1 MSSDVEAG
9 LFTNPWVI
17 PGLILVSGVVVGWV
31 VDRVVRVR
39 LLRWA
44 ATTPWKGDEVLLKA
58 VRGVTWLW
66 VSLFALHLAVRV
78 APLHTDVA
86 AFIGRA
92 IEILVIISLTVATA
106 RVSTGALELYAERIA
121 FKGSATVIP
130 LLAKIVLFIIGGLV
144 ILESEGIS
152 IAPILTALGVGG
164 LAVALAL
171 QDTLGNVFAGL
182 NTLIAGQIRPGD
194 FIKIDA
200 DSEGWVIDV
209 GWRNTSIRTLA
220 NNLVVV
226 PNKRLAES
234 VVTNYS
240 KPEPRLSLSVPVG
253 VLYDSDLELV
263 ERVLLELGAE
273 MVTTQNGV
281 LADPPP
287 MVRFIAFSDSSI
299 ETRLILRVVDIETF
313 YLVRHLLVKTIHA
326 RFRQT
331 GIGIAY
337 PARTVIVQSASAA
350 VAPSSLINH
359 TSYPTP
365 QRGIESQVDEH

>member
-1 MSSDVEAG
+1 MSSETDVG
-9 LFTNPWVI
+9 LFANAWVI
-17 PGLILVSGVVVGWV
+17 PGLILMGGVLVGWV
-31 VDRVVRVR
+31 ADRVVRVW

-44 ATTPWKGDEVLLKA
+44 ATTPWKGDEILLKA

-66 VSLFALHLAVRV
+66 LSLFALHLAARL
-78 APLHTDVA
+78 APLHPDVA
-86 AFIGRA
+86 TFISRA
-92 IEILVIISLTVATA
+92 IEILVITSLTVATA
-106 RVSTGALELYAERIA
+106 RVATGAVELHAERIA

-130 LLAKIVLFIIGGLV
+130 LLIKICLFVIGGLV
-144 ILESEGIS
+144 ILETEGIS

-171 QDTLGNVFAGL
+171 QDTLGNLFAGL

-194 FIKIDA
+194 YIKLDA
-200 DSEGWVIDV
+200 DSEGWVVDV

-234 VVTNYS
+234 MVTNYS
-240 KPEPRLSLSVPVG
+240 KPEPHLSLSVPVG
-253 VLYDSDLELV
+253 VLYESDLNLV

-273 MVTTQNGV
+273 MVTAHDGV
-281 LADPPP
+281 LADPQPA
-287 MVRFIAFSDSSI
+287 VRFIAFSDSSI
-299 ETRLILRVVDIETF
+299 ETRLIVRVRDIETF
-313 YLVRHLLVKTIHA
+313 YLVRHLLVKAIHE

-337 PARTVIVQSASAA
+337 PTRTVIVQP
-350 VAPSSLINH
+350 APGSV
-359 TSYPTP
+359 PP
-365 QRGIESQVDEH
+365 QGMGSHVDEH

>member
-1 MSSDVEAG
+1 MSSDVEAS
-9 LFTNPWVI
+9 LFTNLWVI
-17 PGLILVSGVVVGWV
+17 PGLILASGLVVGWV

-44 ATTPWKGDEVLLKA
+44 ATTPWKGDEVLLTA
-58 VRGVTWLW
+58 VRGATWLW
-66 VSLFALHLAVRV
+66 VSLFALHLATRV
-78 APLHTDVA
+78 APLHADVA
-86 AFIGRA
+86 GFIGRA
-92 IEILVIISLTVATA
+92 IEILVIISLTVVTA
-106 RVSTGALELYAERIA
+106 RVSTGALALYAERID

-130 LLAKIVLFIIGGLV
+130 LLVKIALFIIGGLV
-144 ILESEGIS
+144 ILETEGIS

-194 FIKIDA
+194 YIKIDA

-240 KPEPRLSLSVPVG
+240 KPEPHLALSVPVG
-253 VLYDSDLELV
+253 VLYESDLELV
-263 ERVLLELGAE
+263 ERVLLELGTEIVAAHD
-273 MVTTQNGV
+273 GV

-287 MVRFIAFSDSSI
+287 AVRFIAFTDSSI
-299 ETRLILRVVDIETF
+299 ETRLIVRVRDIETF
-313 YLVRHLLVKTIHA
+313 YLVRHLLVKAIHG

-337 PARTVIVQSASAA
+337 PTRTVIMQSTSAPA
-350 VAPSSLINH
+350 TSSNLLALPA
-359 TSYPTP
+359 YLTP
-365 QRGIESQVDEH
+365 QRGVESQVDEY